1 MTSQGEGVVHPE
13 DVEHPPPPA
22 KDRAAAWVADKC
34 ATVEFAVINV
44 AIVLVWAL
52 LAIEPFPFAFLTL
65 VLSVEAI
72 LLTIFVLVQQ
82 RLEGDIQKREAEAD
96 LKNDALAAEYSE
108 KTSKMLER
116 ILSRLPDDEAR
127 PRE

>member
-1 MTSQGEGVVHPE
+1 MPSC
-13 DVEHPPPPA
+13 D
-22 KDRAAAWVADKC
+22 
-34 ATVEFAVINV
+34 
-44 AIVLVWAL
+44 AIR
-52 LAIEPFPFAFLTL
+52 
-65 VLSVEAI
+65 
-72 LLTIFVLVQQ
+72 LTIFGLVQQ